1 MKQIVTMS
9 VATMLLAASCTNVN
23 VNNANDDFRDSH
35 KWGKVIRQEVVVSD
49 FTSIELSEDFD
60 VVYRQSDEPSA
71 FIEGNEKVVAYHH
84 IEVTNGVLVDHKTD
98 DAPMNMPPVRIV
110 VSSPQLKSIE
120 LSGSGDVDIKDSVA
134 LGDLSLLLS
143 GSGDIDI
150 EYLDCSSVKAIVSG
164 SGDIKID
171 HVECEG
177 DAVCD
182 LTGSGDINV
191 DVVSDNVNVTVSGS
205 GDADLTV
212 DCDVI
217 NAKATG
223 TGNMKLV
230 GTAKVLNKHSSGLA
244 SIDTKKLEVEQINL
258 K

>member
-84 IEVTNGVLVDHKTD
+84 IEVANGVLVDHKTD
-98 DAPMNMPPVRIV
+98 DAPMNMPPVRLV
-110 VSSPQLKSIE
+110 VTSPHLNYIE
-120 LSGSGDVDIKDSVA
+120 VSGSGDIDVKDSIA
-134 LGDLSLLLS
+134 ADDFKLLLS

-150 EYLDCSSVKAIVSG
+150 EGLICKSVDAVVSG

-171 HVECEG
+171 NVSCQG
-177 DAVCD
+177 DAFFE
-182 LTGSGDINV
+182 LAGSGDLNV
-191 DVVSDNVNVTVSGS
+191 DVICENVDVAVSGS
-205 GDADLTV
+205 GDVDLTV
-212 DCDVI
+212 DCAQI
-217 NAKATG
+217 NATATG
-223 TGNMKLV
+223 TGNMELKGV
-230 GTAKVLNKHSSGLA
+230 ANILNKRESGLA
-244 SIDTKKLEVEQINL
+244 SIDTKKLEVEPINL
-258 K
+258 R